1 MELKNMDLKNA
12 ELRYR
17 TEAHVDLAALAE
29 NIRLIKS
36 YLDEGTDVI
45 AVVKDDAYGHGI
57 GGVYETMKKSGVAR
71 YAVGFWPEGKA
82 LRDAGC
88 TEPIHVLSD
97 TRDDELDRLI
107 EYDLMPSIY
116 TIDAAEKLSRCAVAA
131 GKTVD
136 IDIAFDTGMNRIGF
150 MPCDESLSAIK
161 AISQL
166 PGIRIAAA
174 HTHFANADEEVS
186 PRTDKQFA
194 LYMDMVKKLEVM
206 GIEIPYKHVANS
218 ASIVLHHEVHLD
230 GVRAGDI
237 LFGLCPFD
245 EKIWNGLG
253 FRETLTWY
261 TYVGMVKTIPAG
273 SEIGYGGTYTTQRE
287 TVIATI
293 PVGFGDGFSRQLSN
307 RGFVTVRGQK
317 APIIGTV
324 CMDAFMVDVTDIP
337 GVTRGDVVTL
347 LGGEMDAFHMADFLG
362 VTLDEV
368 VCGINKRVPRIY
380 K

>member
-1 MELKNMDLKNA
+1 MERKF
-12 ELRYR
+12 R
-17 TEAHVDLAALAE
+17 TEARVDLDRLAE

-36 YLDEGTDVI
+36 YLKPGVDVI

-57 GGVYETMKKSGVAR
+57 TGVYETMKKSGVAR

-97 TRDDELDRLI
+97 TWDGELDKIVEYGLI
-107 EYDLMPSIY
+107 PSVY
-116 TIDAAEKLSRCAVAA
+116 TLDTAEKLSAIASAA

-136 IDIAFDTGMNRIGF
+136 VDITFDTGMNRIGF
-150 MPCDESLSAIK
+150 KPTDESLEAIK
-161 AISQL
+161 RISGL

-186 PRTDKQFA
+186 PRTDKQFGIY
-194 LYMDMVKKLEVM
+194 LDMIKKLQVM

-218 ASIVLHHEVHLD
+218 ASIVLHPEVHLD

-245 EKIWNGLG
+245 EERWAPLG
-253 FRETLTWY
+253 FGETLTWI
-261 TYVGMVKTIPAG
+261 TYVGLVKTIPAG
-273 SEIGYGGTYTTQRE
+273 SEIGYGGTYTTKRE

-293 PVGFGDGFSRQLSN
+293 PVGFGDGYNRGLSN
-307 RGFVTVRGQK
+307 RGFVTIRGQK

-337 GVTRGDVVTL
+337 GVERGDTVTL
-347 LGGEMDAFHMADFLG
+347 LGGEMTALYMADFLG
-362 VTLDEV
+362 ITLDEV
-368 VCGINKRVPRIY
+368 VCGINKRVPRLY
-380 K
+380 EQRD